1 MNILIETSARHI
13 HLNKETLELLCGKN
27 FKLTPVKKLSQPGCF
42 VSQLR
47 LEIVGPKKSI
57 KNVSVLGPLRK
68 ENQIEISM
76 TDAMNLGIKPLIRE
90 SGNTNGSSPIKIIE
104 PIKNKEINLKEG
116 AIIAKRHIHINS
128 KDAKK
133 ENLKD
138 GDIVEVKINSQERSI
153 IFGDVVIRV
162 NDNFST
168 CMHIDTDE
176 SNAAN
181 ISNNNKTYGEI
192 IKYENN

>member
-1 MNILIETSARHI
+1 MDILIETSARHI
-13 HLNKETLELLCGKN
+13 HLNKETLELLCGKD

-68 ENQIEISM
+68 ENQIEISI
-76 TDAMNLGIKPLIRE
+76 TDAINLGIKPLIRE

-116 AIIAKRHIHINS
+116 AIIAKRHIHMNS
-128 KDAKK
+128 KNAKK

-138 GDIVEVKINSQERSI
+138 GDIVKVKIKSQERSI
-153 IFGDVVIRV
+153 IFGDVIIRV

>member
-1 MNILIETSARHI
+1 MDILIETSARHI
-13 HLNKETLELLCGKN
+13 HLNKETLELLCGKD
-27 FKLTPVKKLSQPGCF
+27 FKLTPVKKLSQPGYF

-68 ENQIEISM
+68 ENQIEISI
-76 TDAMNLGIKPLIRE
+76 TDAINLGIKPLIRE

-116 AIIAKRHIHINS
+116 AIIAKRHIHMNS
-128 KDAKK
+128 KNAKK

-138 GDIVEVKINSQERSI
+138 GDIVKVKIKSQERSI
-153 IFGDVVIRV
+153 IFGDVIIRV